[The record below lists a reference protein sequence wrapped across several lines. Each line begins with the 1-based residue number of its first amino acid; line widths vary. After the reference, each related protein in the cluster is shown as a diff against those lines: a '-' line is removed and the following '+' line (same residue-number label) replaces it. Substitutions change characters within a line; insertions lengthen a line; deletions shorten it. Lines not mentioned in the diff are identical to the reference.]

1 MSESQARTNLDVT
14 ELAER
19 ARRLRDRFDELRGRL

>member
-1 MSESQARTNLDVT
+1 MSESHPRTSFDPT